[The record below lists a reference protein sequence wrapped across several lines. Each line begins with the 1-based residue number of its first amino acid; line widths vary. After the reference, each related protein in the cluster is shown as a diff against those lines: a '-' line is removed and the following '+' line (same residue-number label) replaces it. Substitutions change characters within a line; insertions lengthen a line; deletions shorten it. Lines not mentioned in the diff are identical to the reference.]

1 MGRGFC
7 IAKAENDDPG
17 LAAISHGGAH

>member
-7 IAKAENDDPG
+7 IAEAENDDPG